1 MDGQSPSNLAFKLT
15 SWLADNEL
23 WLLALAAPL
32 LLFPR
37 GITPWLGLLIAA
49 LAWAARWLAF
59 GRPSRSTPLD
69 TPVVLLILCTLM
81 GVAISIVPAW
91 SASRAWSLVLG
102 WLVYYAFVNWV
113 RTERRANI
121 AIGLALLLT
130 LGVTMLSLIGTDW
143 SRVRL
148 LELPWLYQHLPT
160 LLRGLPGSGV
170 QAAAELFNPRWVGI
184 TLGFLLPIPAA
195 LALFSRRSKLR
206 LASAVV
212 FVLGGLVLL
221 LSQSI
226 QGLVGLA
233 VGMLFVLIWR
243 WRWFWVV
250 IPLGLV
256 GLGIAV
262 AWYGPLRMA
271 NSLLSLQ
278 NPLGAAVALRLD
290 IWSRGLAM
298 LHDMPFSGIGL
309 NAFQIIQADSV
320 SGVCHRFRTTCPQPV
335 PANCTGF
342 RSAWIVGVCV
352 AAGRLVPGCLAQLPP
367 HGDAEQRLWLVGL
380 AAAVIS
386 YLAHGF
392 LDAMMLGAKPGVA
405 LWFILALGVAIP
417 VGEQPVQERAVTLA
431 RKGLRWLPLALLVV
445 SLVLLAFLQPA
456 ALPMNCGAVAAQHVL
471 VDFEMARRPRC
482 HYSNGRSAAWTW
494 RFAWMRSVSMHMS
507 CSDA

>member
-1 MDGQSPSNLAFKLT
+1 MNNNKGDTGLDGQSSSNLAFKIIH
-15 SWLADNEL
+15 WLANNEL

-69 TPVVLLILCTLM
+69 TPLVLLILCTLM

-102 WLVYYAFVNWV
+102 WLAYYAFVNWV

-130 LGVTMLSLIGTDW
+130 LGVTMLSLVGTDW

-148 LELPWLYQHLPT
+148 LDLPWLYQHLPT

-250 IPLGLV
+250 IPVGLV
-256 GLGIAV
+256 VLGIAV

-309 NAFQIIQADSV
+309 NAFQIIQADSYPGY
-320 SGVCHRFRTTCPQPV
+320 SIGLEPHAHNLYLQT
-335 PANCTGF
+335 ALDLG
-342 RSAWIVGVCV
+342 SAWIVGVCV

-367 HGDAEQRLWLVGL
+367 HW
-380 AAAVIS
+380 
-386 YLAHGF
+386 
-392 LDAMMLGAKPGVA
+392 
-405 LWFILALGVAIP
+405 
-417 VGEQPVQERAVTLA
+417 
-431 RKGLRWLPLALLVV
+431 
-445 SLVLLAFLQPA
+445 
-456 ALPMNCGAVAAQHVL
+456 
-471 VDFEMARRPRC
+471 
-482 HYSNGRSAAWTW
+482 
-494 RFAWMRSVSMHMS
+494 
-507 CSDA
+507 